1 MNFYLFFKFKWC
13 IIYKNYSFHTL
24 KVKKNQAEYINR
36 LFIFIFNRLKLLKNI
51 LLFPHHNYV
60 PESKKLLS
68 KKGFHFDFNL
78 TQYVKR
84 CQILRSNLAQ
94 RKLSLIVDQK
104 KIHIHLQLLDEHD
117 ILNQNYVFLRIF

>member
-1 MNFYLFFKFKWC
+1 MN
-13 IIYKNYSFHTL
+13 TL
-24 KVKKNQAEYINR
+24 DFR
-36 LFIFIFNRLKLLKNI
+36 LHLKDRQN
-51 LLFPHHNYV
+51 
-60 PESKKLLS
+60 
-68 KKGFHFDFNL
+68 
-78 TQYVKR
+78 